1 MNEILNVL
9 YNFLD
14 LFLLPAAIVFAAVF
28 ISKKYLAFNDKNK
41 HFKLRERAFIEV
53 LPKKLHAYER
63 MILFLE
69 RISPS
74 SLVMRTHKA
83 GMSSKLLQAELMR
96 SIREEYEHNLAQQM
110 YISPESWALIK
121 KTKDEMTHLITVSA
135 EKAGEDAN
143 GTELAQIIFRISGE
157 LGALPTDKA
166 IAQLKAEIQKL
177 I

>member
-1 MNEILNVL
+1 
-9 YNFLD
+9 
-14 LFLLPAAIVFAAVF
+14 
-28 ISKKYLAFNDKNK
+28 
-41 HFKLRERAFIEV
+41 
-53 LPKKLHAYER
+53 
-63 MILFLE
+63 
-69 RISPS
+69 
-74 SLVMRTHKA
+74 
-83 GMSSKLLQAELMR
+83 
-96 SIREEYEHNLAQQM
+96 M

>member
-1 MNEILNVL
+1 MANILYTIGEL
-9 YNFLD
+9 LR
-14 LFLLPAAIVFAAVF
+14 LFLLPGAIVFAT
-28 ISKKYLAFNDKNK
+28 IYLSKKYLEFHEKNRN
-41 HFKLRERAFIEV
+41 FKLRERTFYDV

-74 SLVMRTHKA
+74 SLVMRSHKA

-96 SIREEYEHNLAQQM
+96 SIREEYEHNLAQQI

-121 KTKDEMTHLITVSA
+121 KTKEEMTHLITVSA

-143 GTELAQIIFRISGE
+143 GTELAQIIVRISGE
-157 LGALPTDKA
+157 LGKLPTDTA